1 MDDMTDFEEL
11 IDLNIYFLSDSQKS
25 TEGPLNDVLD
35 EMCEA
40 MDERNLAMDNNINSN
55 GISNNPKDLHENTT
69 NVNELESISVPGC
82 LGNDSVD
89 IEDKDKINYCSFTN
103 TFEQN
108 DDNRINESI
117 TNGII
122 EEFASI
128 LAATWPTCLENGYI
142 KDNTNEITTNNENEG
157 KEIVAN
163 EVIDLDEFEELL
175 AKNCFGNDCIEIED
189 ESETNDIGDTSQHG
203 DKNEFGQIV
212 SNDDLDDFK
221 VDSILV
227 TEYLEYSNLEE
238 IIDKTDDTNVTND
251 EVIDLDEFISQNLFL
266 DKDSTGVENCNS
278 NTTSLEKY
286 EINNI
291 VPYEVPVELEVE
303 SDNIKAT
310 EICEEKYINCHSEDG
325 YDSSDFEFI
334 TEDEASKAGLITK
347 FDKITIDENKYALKS
362 AVKIPNDNIGISNSR
377 KNEASPS
384 DYIKYSKYRYRR
396 CYAHRSPEPHVMPE
410 GERYLDMFRGQY
422 APIVLNNLFSMGN
435 KKCVPSGLM
444 TAGTED
450 PGAELLFRPPEDDVH
465 YKKYKGDADEC
476 LKKILATYP
485 AENRKKR
492 RY

>member
-11 IDLNIYFLSDSQKS
+11 IDLNIYLLSDSQKS
-25 TEGPLNDVLD
+25 TQGPLNDVLD

-40 MDERNLAMDNNINSN
+40 MDERNLSMNNNINSN
-55 GISNNPKDLHENTT
+55 GVSNNPNDLHENTR
-69 NVNELESISVPGC
+69 NVNELESISVSGC

-89 IEDKDKINYCSFTN
+89 IENKDSKNN

-108 DDNRINESI
+108 NDNNRTNESI

-122 EEFASI
+122 EEFESI
-128 LAATWPTCLENGYI
+128 LAATCLDNGYV
-142 KDNTNEITTNNENEG
+142 KDKTNEITTNNENEVS
-157 KEIVAN
+157 KIDAN
-163 EVIDLDEFEELL
+163 EVINLDEFEDIL
-175 AKNCFGNDCIEIED
+175 ATNCFGNDCIEIED
-189 ESETNDIGDTSQHG
+189 ECETNDIGDTGQYE
-203 DKNEFGQIV
+203 DKNGLSQIA
-212 SNDDLDDFK
+212 SNDDLDEFK
-221 VDSILV
+221 EDSILA
-227 TEYLEYSNLEE
+227 TEYLKYSNLEE
-238 IIDKTDDTNVTND
+238 FVGKTDNINMIND
-251 EVIDLDEFISQNLFL
+251 EIIDLDEFISQNLYL

-278 NTTSLEKY
+278 NTSIKKY

-291 VPYEVPVELEVE
+291 VPYEVPIELEVE
-303 SDNIKAT
+303 SNKLVAA
-310 EICEEKYINCHSEDG
+310 EKCEEKYINCDSDDG

-347 FDKITIDENKYALKS
+347 FDKIIIDENRKQNI
-362 AVKIPNDNIGISNSR
+362 AVHGTSTSKIIIGISNTR

-396 CYAHRSPEPHVMPE
+396 WYAHRSPEPHVIPE

-444 TAGTED
+444 TAGIED
-450 PGAELLFRPPEDDVH
+450 PGAELLFRAPEEDVH
-465 YKKYKGDADEC
+465 YKKYKGDADDC

-485 AENRKKR
+485 AENRRKKR